1 MEENLL
7 ILKDVLKNKG
17 KTGKWLAEKTNVTE
31 ATISNIVKGNHFPK
45 PQLLSDIAFV
55 LDVDIRELFKSTKP
69 ETLETFYKK
78 DEHGNEI
85 EIGYLKK

>member
-7 ILKDVLKNKG
+7 ILKDVLKRKG
-17 KTGKWLAEKTNVTE
+17 KTGKWLADKTNVTE

-55 LDVDIRELFKSTKP
+55 LNVDIRELFKSTK
-69 ETLETFYKK
+69 
-78 DEHGNEI
+78 DEMQPIFDEEKNL
-85 EIGYLKK
+85 IGYLKK